1 MTLESPAGSKQFF
14 KFCCTIKFSKM
25 LRQLKTGLS
34 SVEEIHSIYSNRI
47 KSIQHLNAYI
57 NVTSELSEM
66 QATKSSQRISEGV

>member
-1 MTLESPAGSKQFF
+1 
-14 KFCCTIKFSKM
+14 M